1 MGKIS
6 VELIASETDPPL
18 RSSEYQA
25 GLKNVASA
33 LQTANAKVS
42 FRMFMQ
48 DAIGAPSFLEGGFT
62 IENVKSVKMQLVPH
76 HFLRAASRLKMS
88 SQLRWSWGQSLERG
102 FKLGTVVRSV

>member
-62 IENVKSVKMQLVPH
+62 IENVKSVAVVLGPIFGAWLQARYGRKV
-76 HFLRAASRLKMS
+76 RLKIGDIEAEAK
-88 SQLRWSWGQSLERG
+88 QRCRN
-102 FKLGTVVRSV
+102 

>member
-42 FRMFMQ
+42 QEHLRRQCCHWSHTGMRQ
-48 DAIGAPSFLEGGFT
+48 QAQRLGPLLDLSFYLP
-62 IENVKSVKMQLVPH
+62 VQLLDP
-76 HFLRAASRLKMS
+76 LL
-88 SQLRWSWGQSLERG
+88 QLH
-102 FKLGTVVRSV
+102 V